1 MGCQF
6 GVRRH
11 GSVLALI
18 GHRVIAGISSSG
30 ARVGAGSPAT
40 SALLRLLPSSNWRA
54 GCYRHWDG
62 RAGTEGE
69 RRVALR
75 RFFSGEFETR
85 SQRNLPADQGQ
96 ETGTGLTGLLRAGP
110 EPANR
115 SAAPPAK
122 RRIFPDTL
130 TSCACCYGS
139 ADGWL
144 SGGGLAGPLREI
156 PFLSLVLTGIPLTFA
171 SRLSSPLREN
181 PAETMTLLPGLRR
194 FGFCGLQVAV
204 LLHSVAGPVFPPPFA
219 L

>member
-1 MGCQF
+1 MGD
-6 GVRRH
+6 RTR
-11 GSVLALI
+11 A
-18 GHRVIAGISSSG
+18 
-30 ARVGAGSPAT
+30 SP
-40 SALLRLLPSSNWRA
+40 
-54 GCYRHWDG
+54 
-62 RAGTEGE
+62 
-69 RRVALR
+69 V

-96 ETGTGLTGLLRAGP
+96 ETGTGLTGLLR
-110 EPANR
+110 
-115 SAAPPAK
+115 AAPPAK

-171 SRLSSPLREN
+171 SRLSSPLRKN

-194 FGFCGLQVAV
+194 FGFCDLQVAV

>member
-1 MGCQF
+1 MDRGLVTFPHVWGF
-6 GVRRH
+6 GSGRQDPDVTGQVLQWRVRNPVPEK
-11 GSVLALI
+11 SL
-18 GHRVIAGISSSG
+18 
-30 ARVGAGSPAT
+30 
-40 SALLRLLPSSNWRA
+40 
-54 GCYRHWDG
+54 
-62 RAGTEGE
+62 
-69 RRVALR
+69 
-75 RFFSGEFETR
+75 
-85 SQRNLPADQGQ
+85 ADQGQ
-96 ETGTGLTGLLRAGP
+96 ETGTGLTGLRRAGP

-115 SAAPPAK
+115 SAAPPTK

-130 TSCACCYGS
+130 TSCPCCYAS

-181 PAETMTLLPGLRR
+181 PAETMTRLPGLRR

-204 LLHSVAGPVFPPPFA
+204 LLRSVAGPVFPPPFA